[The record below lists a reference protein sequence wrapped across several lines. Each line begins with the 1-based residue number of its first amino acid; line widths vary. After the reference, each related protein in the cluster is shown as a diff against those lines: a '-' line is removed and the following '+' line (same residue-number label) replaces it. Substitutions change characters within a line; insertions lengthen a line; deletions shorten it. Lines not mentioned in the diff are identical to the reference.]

1 MKWVVL
7 VFVFLVG
14 CDALSGFGGQQP
26 QVPKIA
32 DLLIGTQGIVS
43 NFISLPQSILM
54 CQNMDI
60 VVEMKNLGANVGNGN
75 YVFIVEEGVLK
86 SETVKGGQFRIE
98 GKTQYS
104 PQGEMLR
111 KNLKVRSQNLPS
123 QLETINTPVIFQACY
138 PYKTFLSS
146 QICLDAKGE
155 GKGACSPK
163 TLTFS
168 NGQGAPVAITKIEPK
183 MLPESDGVRPAV
195 ILSIANVG
203 GGRIVSE
210 NQVSSVCAGTTT
222 NEKLKNEIA
231 VSAQI
236 GGEAMDC
243 TPDMLPFEVG
253 KDVQVVCTGKSV
265 VSQESYETV
274 LTAELSYGY
283 VSTVARQIT
292 VNRLS
297 GQKDCS

>member
-1 MKWVVL
+1 MKWFVL
-7 VFVFLVG
+7 FLVFLVG
-14 CDALSGFGGQQP
+14 CDFAGFGTPQP

-32 DLLIGTQGIVS
+32 DLLVGTQGVVS
-43 NFISLPQSILM
+43 SFVSLPDKVLM
-54 CQNMDI
+54 CQSLDV
-60 VVEMKNLGANVGNGN
+60 VVEIKNLGANIGNGN
-75 YVFIVEEGVLK
+75 FIFIVEESVLK
-86 SETVKGGQFRIE
+86 PETVKGGQFKVE

-104 PQGEMLR
+104 PLGETIR

-168 NGQGAPVAITKIEPK
+168 NGQGAPVAITKVEPK

-210 NQVSSVCAGTTT
+210 SQVSSVCSGTTT
-222 NEKLKNEIA
+222 DRLKSEIS
-231 VSAQI
+231 VSAQV
-236 GGEAMDC
+236 GGDAMEC
-243 TPDMLPFEVG
+243 SPNMLPFEVG
-253 KDVQVVCTGKSV
+253 KDVQVVCTGKNV

-283 VSTVARQIT
+283 VSTITRQVT

>member
-1 MKWVVL
+1 MKWFIFVL
-7 VFVFLVG
+7 IFLVG
-14 CDALSGFGGQQP
+14 CDALSGFGGQQQP
-26 QVPKIA
+26 PVPKIA
-32 DLLIGTQGIVS
+32 DLLVGTQGVVS
-43 NFISLPQSILM
+43 SFVSLPQSVMM
-54 CQNMDI
+54 CQSLDV

-75 YVFIVEEGVLK
+75 FIFIVEEGILK

-104 PQGEMLR
+104 PLGETVR

-168 NGQGAPVAITKIEPK
+168 NGQGAPVAITKVEPK
-183 MLPESDGVRPAV
+183 MLPEGDGVKPA
-195 ILSIANVG
+195 IIMSIANVG

-210 NQVSSVCAGTTT
+210 SQVSSVCSG
-222 NEKLKNEIA
+222 A
-231 VSAQI
+231 VTDRLESKISISAQI
-236 GGEAMDC
+236 GGESMEC

-253 KDVQVVCTGKSV
+253 KDVQVVCTGRSV

-283 VSTVARQIT
+283 VSTVSRQVT

>member
-1 MKWVVL
+1 MKWFVL
-7 VFVFLVG
+7 FLVFLVG
-14 CDALSGFGGQQP
+14 CDFAGFGTPQP

-32 DLLIGTQGIVS
+32 DLLVGTQGVVS
-43 NFISLPQSILM
+43 SFVSLPDKVLM
-54 CQNMDI
+54 CQSLDV
-60 VVEMKNLGANVGNGN
+60 VVEIKNLGANIGNGN
-75 YVFIVEEGVLK
+75 FIFIVEESVLK
-86 SETVKGGQFRIE
+86 PETVKGGQFKVE

-104 PQGEMLR
+104 PLGETIR
-111 KNLKVRSQNLPS
+111 KNLKIRSQNLPS

-168 NGQGAPVAITKIEPK
+168 NGQGAPVAITKVEPK

-210 NQVSSVCAGTTT
+210 SQVSSVCSGTTT
-222 NEKLKNEIA
+222 DRLKSEIS
-231 VSAQI
+231 VSAQV
-236 GGEAMDC
+236 GGDAMEC
-243 TPDMLPFEVG
+243 SPNMLPFEVG
-253 KDVQVVCTGKSV
+253 KDVQVVCTGKNV

-283 VSTVARQIT
+283 VSTITRQVT

>member
-1 MKWVVL
+1 MKWLVLIL
-7 VFVFLVG
+7 VFLAG
-14 CDALSGFGGQQP
+14 CDFADFETPRP

-32 DLLIGTQGIVS
+32 DLLIGTQGVVS
-43 NFISLPQSILM
+43 SFVSLPDKVLM
-54 CQNMDI
+54 CQSLDV
-60 VVEMKNLGANVGNGN
+60 VVEMKNLGANIGNGN
-75 YVFIVEEGVLK
+75 FIFIVEESVLK
-86 SETVKGGQFRIE
+86 PEMVKSGQFKVD

-104 PQGEMLR
+104 PLGETIR

-210 NQVSSVCAGTTT
+210 SQVSSVCSGTTT
-222 NEKLKNEIA
+222 DRLKSEIS
-231 VSAQI
+231 VSAQV
-236 GGEAMDC
+236 GGDSMEC
-243 TPDMLPFEVG
+243 SPNMLPFEVG
-253 KDVQVVCTGKSV
+253 KDVQVVCTGRNV

-283 VSTVARQIT
+283 VSTVTRQVT

>member
-1 MKWVVL
+1 MKWLVLIL
-7 VFVFLVG
+7 VFLAG
-14 CDALSGFGGQQP
+14 CDFADFEAPRP

-32 DLLIGTQGIVS
+32 DLLIGTQGVVS
-43 NFISLPQSILM
+43 SFVSLPDKVLM
-54 CQNMDI
+54 CQSLDV
-60 VVEMKNLGANVGNGN
+60 VVEMKNLGANIGNGN
-75 YVFIVEEGVLK
+75 FIFIVEESVLK
-86 SETVKGGQFRIE
+86 PEMVKSGQFKVD

-104 PQGEMLR
+104 PLGETIR

-210 NQVSSVCAGTTT
+210 SQVSSVCSGTTT
-222 NEKLKNEIA
+222 DRLKSEIS
-231 VSAQI
+231 VSAQV
-236 GGEAMDC
+236 GGDSMEC
-243 TPDMLPFEVG
+243 SPNMLPFEVG
-253 KDVQVVCTGKSV
+253 KDVQVVCTGRNV

-283 VSTVARQIT
+283 VSTVTRQVT

>member
-1 MKWVVL
+1 MKWFVL
-7 VFVFLVG
+7 FLVFLVG
-14 CDALSGFGGQQP
+14 CDFAGFGTPQP

-32 DLLIGTQGIVS
+32 DLLVGTQGVVS
-43 NFISLPQSILM
+43 SFVSLPDKVLM
-54 CQNMDI
+54 CQSLDV
-60 VVEMKNLGANVGNGN
+60 VVEIKNLGANIGNGN
-75 YVFIVEEGVLK
+75 FIFIVEESVLK
-86 SETVKGGQFRIE
+86 PETVKGGQFRIE
-98 GKTQYS
+98 GKTQYA
-104 PQGEMLR
+104 PQGEIIR

-168 NGQGAPVAITKIEPK
+168 NGQGAPVAITKVEPK

-210 NQVSSVCAGTTT
+210 SQVSSVCSGTTT
-222 NEKLKNEIA
+222 DRLKSEIS
-231 VSAQI
+231 VSAQV
-236 GGEAMDC
+236 GGDSMEC
-243 TPDMLPFEVG
+243 SPNMLPFEVG
-253 KDVQVVCTGKSV
+253 KDVQVVCTGRNV

-283 VSTVARQIT
+283 VSTVTRQVT

>member
-1 MKWVVL
+1 MKWLVLIL
-7 VFVFLVG
+7 VFLAG
-14 CDALSGFGGQQP
+14 CDFADFEAPRP
-26 QVPKIA
+26 QVPRIA
-32 DLLIGTQGIVS
+32 DLLIGTQGVVS
-43 NFISLPQSILM
+43 SFVSLPDKVLM
-54 CQNMDI
+54 CQSLDV
-60 VVEMKNLGANVGNGN
+60 VVEMKNLGANIGNGN
-75 YVFIVEEGVLK
+75 FIFIVEESVLK
-86 SETVKGGQFRIE
+86 PEMVKSGQFKVD

-104 PQGEMLR
+104 PLGETIR

-210 NQVSSVCAGTTT
+210 SQVSSVCSGTTT
-222 NEKLKNEIA
+222 DRLKSEIS
-231 VSAQI
+231 VSAQV
-236 GGEAMDC
+236 GGDSMEC
-243 TPDMLPFEVG
+243 SPNMLPFEVG
-253 KDVQVVCTGKSV
+253 KDVQVVCTGRNV

-283 VSTVARQIT
+283 VSTVTRQVT